1 MSNLDERLRAA
12 ISLRDSLSAKA
23 SRIAGKK
30 EAAEKALEEVRSEI
44 VSKKLDPDT
53 LDSTI
58 ERLEEAYAAAVQKFE
73 EEVNAAQEALR
84 PYMEN

>member
-23 SRIAGKK
+23 ARIAGKK

-44 VSKKLDPDT
+44 ISKKLDPDT

-58 ERLEEAYAAAVQKFE
+58 ERLEEAYEAAVQKFE